1 MLRQIAPAHILHLAD
16 VGLQDK
22 ILGIGGELPELL
34 QGSQAIKRLLNSGQ
48 EVTVFRGKSGKR
60 LGRCRTTSP
69 VRAPAPPPALFRR
82 TCSYSPHRPDGRYS
96 PHRPGISRRRC
107 KPRAFPPSVHLPAAP
122 SGRLHPPG
130 SRSERRLVLVTP
142 VDQDVKIVARFRGH
156 GDQLL
161 VTVIIVRQRGVALRG
176 NGLSLRLHAP
186 GGGFLGRFRGRLGG
200 FPGAIVSI
208 PATRIA
214 VNSRIAF

>member
-122 SGRLHPPG
+122 SGRLHPHG
-130 SRSERRLVLVTP
+130 SRSERRLVLVRFPNKQPFCGIQFSLPQRPMGLLAGTP
-142 VDQDVKIVARFRGH
+142 TSKKRSQWTRF
-156 GDQLL
+156 
-161 VTVIIVRQRGVALRG
+161 
-176 NGLSLRLHAP
+176 
-186 GGGFLGRFRGRLGG
+186 
-200 FPGAIVSI
+200 
-208 PATRIA
+208 
-214 VNSRIAF
+214 